1 MIFVIVG
8 IVAAVLIALDA
19 RKNIRL
25 GSATTLFGTY
35 SREER
40 PTAFRIICGVK
51 LLMSVTLL
59 ILAAM
64 LVARNP
70 T

>member
-1 MIFVIVG
+1 MIFAIVG

-35 SREER
+35 SKEER

-51 LLMSVTLL
+51 FLMSVIL
-59 ILAAM
+59 IVLASM
-64 LVARNP
+64 LIARGAA
-70 T
+70 

>member
-19 RKNIRL
+19 RKNFRL

-35 SREER
+35 SKVER

-59 ILAAM
+59 GLASILI
-64 LVARNP
+64 VRNSA
-70 T
+70 